1 MPTENPGD
9 LETTTLPPPSAEELA
24 HSARLVSLIREEMG
38 DGVLPFSRFMQLA
51 LFAPELGYYSAGKT
65 KFGVAGDFV
74 TAPEMGEVFAY
85 CLAQQCQQILGSM
98 NGGDILEAGPGSGRL
113 AAGLLTELER
123 RQQLPQHYYL
133 LELSADLRQR
143 QRQTIEQM
151 APHLVDRV
159 RWIDTLPADKFRGV
173 VLANELLDAMPATL
187 FRTTEGG
194 VVERGVTDN
203 GKEFVWGEL
212 PASDILN
219 RRVEA
224 LQLDNDYVS
233 EINFQ
238 AEAWVHSI
246 SDVLESGVV
255 LLIDYGFSA
264 REYYHPQRH
273 MGTLMCHYRHRAH
286 DNPLILIG
294 LQDMTA
300 HIDFTAMATA
310 AMDGGMDVLGYST
323 QAAFLMT
330 NGLEELVA
338 GSDPDNA
345 QAHLELTSQ
354 IKKLTLPSEMGE
366 LFKVMALG
374 KNFDLELDGFRLQ
387 DLRNRL

>member
-9 LETTTLPPPSAEELA
+9 LDTTTLPPPSAEELA
-24 HSARLVSLIREEMG
+24 HSARLVSLIHEEMG
-38 DGVLPFSRFMQLA
+38 DGVLSFSRFMQLV

-85 CLAQQCQQILGSM
+85 CLAQQCQQILGSL

-113 AAGLLTELER
+113 AAGLLIELER
-123 RQQLPQHYYL
+123 QQQLPQHYYL

-143 QRQTIEQM
+143 QRQTIEQT

-159 RWIDTLPADKFRGV
+159 RWIDKLPAEKFRGV
-173 VLANELLDAMPATL
+173 ILANELLDAMPATL
-187 FRTTEGG
+187 FRVTEGG

-212 PASDILN
+212 PASAILS

-264 REYYHPQRH
+264 SEYYHPQRH

-294 LQDMTA
+294 LQDITA

-310 AMDGGMDVLGYST
+310 AVDGDMDVLGYST

-345 QAHLELTSQ
+345 QAHLELTNQ